1 MRIFGIIGW
10 SGSGKTTVITKLIPE
25 ITARGYKVSTIKH
38 THHAFDVDK
47 PGKDSYS
54 HRLAGATEVLVGSAK
69 KWALIH
75 EKKKDNEED
84 NINTLVSRMEKVDL
98 VLVEGFKNLNHSKM
112 EIFRKDLKKP
122 TLFDNDNSIVALI
135 SNSEIPEAG
144 IPRFTPSDIKGIA
157 DFIVNHLSLIHI

>member
-1 MRIFGIIGW
+1 
-10 SGSGKTTVITKLIPE
+10 
-25 ITARGYKVSTIKH
+25 
-38 THHAFDVDK
+38 
-47 PGKDSYS
+47 
-54 HRLAGATEVLVGSAK
+54 
-69 KWALIH
+69 
-75 EKKKDNEED
+75 
-84 NINTLVSRMEKVDL
+84 MEKVDL

-157 DFIVNHLSLIHI
+157 DFIVNHCAL

>member
-157 DFIVNHLSLIHI
+157 DFIVNHCAL

>member
-144 IPRFTPSDIKGIA
+144 IPRFAPSDIKGIA
-157 DFIVNHLSLIHI
+157 DFIVNHCAL

>member
-75 EKKKDNEED
+75 EMKKDNEED

-157 DFIVNHLSLIHI
+157 DFIVNHCAL

>member
-1 MRIFGIIGW
+1 MRIFGIIGR

-157 DFIVNHLSLIHI
+157 DFIVNHCAL

>member
-38 THHAFDVDK
+38 NHHAFDVDK

-157 DFIVNHLSLIHI
+157 DFIVNHCAL